1 MHPRPPVRRRR
12 AARRLRQDAAGRPDG
27 QVPADF
33 FAALP
38 QLKVLATRGILDRKL
53 FAALPPGAALVNV
66 GRGAHLVAKDM
77 LDALDSG
84 RLSRAILDVTD
95 PEPLPPGHAL
105 WTHPRVFLTP
115 HVASSTQ
122 PESAAPILLEN
133 IRRHQRG
140 QALTDVIGPRA
151 RLLTS
156 APHGMPCKAHTT
168 AASSRRRRQFEIN
181 VQRPGASMTP

>member
-12 AARRLRQDAAGRPDG
+12 AARRLRPDAAGRPDG

-38 QLKVLATRGILDRKL
+38 QLKVLATRDILDRKL

-77 LDALDSG
+77 LDALGSG

-115 HVASSTQ
+115 HVASST
-122 PESAAPILLEN
+122 
-133 IRRHQRG
+133 
-140 QALTDVIGPRA
+140 
-151 RLLTS
+151 
-156 APHGMPCKAHTT
+156 
-168 AASSRRRRQFEIN
+168 
-181 VQRPGASMTP
+181 RPA